1 MLTIKLHFIRLSE
14 ISLAD
19 IYDEIGVYVLW
30 SGKAKVVPSYIGE
43 GNVLQRFNE
52 HTKKSW
58 AARPIDGV
66 IALIE
71 PSTRSKAYAELA
83 ESALLQVGGKIKRAP
98 KHNGNIGKPN
108 AALEKS
114 LKYQNPNIRT
124 IRLVFSGRDPL
135 RAPSNPPMSTNKW
148 IVLRHHAGTWYMVEC
163 NWNNRA
169 A

>member
-1 MLTIKLHFIRLSE
+1 MLTLKLHFIRLSE
-14 ISLAD
+14 VSLAA

-43 GNVLQRFNE
+43 GNVLQRFND

-71 PSTRSKAYAELA
+71 TKTRQKTYAELA
-83 ESALLQVGGKIKRAP
+83 EAALLDVATNINRAP
-98 KHNGNIGKPN
+98 KHNGNQGKPN
-108 AALEKS
+108 AALKKS
-114 LKYQNPNIRT
+114 LRYQNHNIGT

-135 RAPSNPPMSTNKW
+135 RTPSNPPMRAKKW
-148 IVLRHHAGTWYMVEC
+148 IVLRQSTEGWHIAEC
-163 NWNNRA
+163 HWNNRA
-169 A
+169 